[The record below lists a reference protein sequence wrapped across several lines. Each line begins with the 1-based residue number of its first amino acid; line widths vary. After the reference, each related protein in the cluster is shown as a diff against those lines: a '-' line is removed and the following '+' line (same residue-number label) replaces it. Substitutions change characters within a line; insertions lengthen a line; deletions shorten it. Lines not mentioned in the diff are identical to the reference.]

1 MKSSAYS
8 PLFHR
13 HSLTYMDQPLLF
25 LKENLNIN
33 PPINKEE
40 FTRCFCLHHW
50 HKNVTYLAAIKIKS
64 TMNYQHF
71 TIRKRKSKICIRE
84 NKFMQKLI

>member
-13 HSLTYMDQPLLF
+13 HALTYMDQPLLF
-25 LKENLNIN
+25 LKENLDIN

-40 FTRCFCLHHW
+40 FTRCFCLQHW
-50 HKNVTYLAAIKIKS
+50 HKNVTFSSHKNKVHHELLTFHDSQKKKQNLHA
-64 TMNYQHF
+64 
-71 TIRKRKSKICIRE
+71 RE
-84 NKFMQKLI
+84 